1 MKRKNIYIIILAFVS
16 ISFSL
21 EAQVSY
27 LDRIKVENQ
36 TAVNE
41 KNMLLVH
48 LDLVLSQLQLNSN
61 EMITLTPVVTANGDT
76 QSIKLTPVIINGNRR
91 QKMVERGL
99 ALRKKLPFE
108 QTPQS
113 IVQRENGK
121 QQVVHYSATVPFE
134 GWMSDASLS
143 LQEAV
148 TGCAECDLGEGRQL
162 VVQRIFPPAY
172 VPTYK
177 LTYIVPDVEPVKQ
190 REDTYTATLNF
201 RVNKHDLD
209 RNYMNNE
216 AILANVDKVVTEL
229 MNNKDLT
236 VSDFKIEGFASPE
249 ASVAYN
255 KALAE
260 RRANSFA
267 DYLSK
272 KFNVAGN
279 RMKVS
284 GYGEDWNKTREVIAA
299 SDIADKAEILH
310 IIDNVP
316 DPDARDAEL
325 MKLSGGSTYQTML
338 REYYPKVRRTE
349 YTVSYV
355 ARAFSVEEGKKVIK
369 TNPKLLSLNEMYLI
383 GQSYP
388 ADSKEFKEVFDIA
401 TRFYPNEPIAII
413 NSAAAEIEGGNNQ
426 AAIDR
431 MLRIENDPRAWNNLG
446 VAYARMGNFGKAK
459 EYFDRAVARNDND
472 AVANTEELRKVD
484 KQLPQQ

>member
-1 MKRKNIYIIILAFVS
+1 MKTKNIYIVILAF
-16 ISFSL
+16 ISLSL
-21 EAQVSY
+21 SLNAQSKY
-27 LDRIKVENQ
+27 FDQISVENQ

-41 KNMLLVH
+41 NNVLLVYMDVL
-48 LDLVLSQLQLNSN
+48 LDQLELNSN
-61 EMITLTPVVTANGDT
+61 EMITLTPVITANEDAAL
-76 QSIKLTPVIINGNRR
+76 SKELAPVIINGARR

-99 ALRKKLPFE
+99 VLNSKPLFDQA
-108 QTPQS
+108 PQS
-113 IVQRENGK
+113 IVKRNNGTP
-121 QQVVHYSATVPFE
+121 QVVHYSATTPFE
-134 GWMSDASLS
+134 NWMSDASLS
-143 LQEAV
+143 LREAV
-148 TGCAECDLGEGRQL
+148 TGCAECDLGDGEQL
-162 VVQRIFPPAY
+162 VAQRILPPAY

-177 LTYIVPDVEPVKQ
+177 LTYIVPDVEPVKE

-201 RVNKHDLD
+201 RVDRHNLD
-209 RNYMNNE
+209 PNYMNNS
-216 AILANVDKVVTEL
+216 AILADVDNVVTEL

-272 KFNVAGN
+272 KFNVARN

-299 SDIADKAEILH
+299 SNIADKAEILR
-310 IIDNVP
+310 IIDNVAN
-316 DPDARDAEL
+316 PDARDAEL

-355 ARAFSVEEGKKVIK
+355 ARAFSVEEGKEIIK
-369 TNPKLLSLNEMYLI
+369 TNPKLLSLNEMFLI
-383 GQSYP
+383 AESYP

-401 TRFYPNEPIAII
+401 TRLYPNEPIAII
-413 NSAAAEIEGGNNQ
+413 NSAAADIEGGNNQ

-431 MLRIENDPRAWNNLG
+431 MQRIENDPRTWNNFG
-446 VAYARMGNFGKAK
+446 VAYARMGDLGKAK
-459 EYFDRAVARNDND
+459 EYFDRAIARGDKD
-472 AVANTEELRKVD
+472 AEANLVELQKVG
-484 KQLPQQ
+484 K